1 MYKLFKELINEGI
14 TPNGFYLML
23 AIDNQEIAKVDCI
36 NINIEKRFLQI
47 NGYINDKD
55 LTPKG
60 KTILKMLSNKYKID
74 DSGKLKKITNL
85 TEEDIQNLNKY
96 REMFPKGLLPSGQA
110 ARVTIK
116 ELEKKMIWFFEN
128 YKYDWDIVLKATKKY
143 IDKYSLEGYMYMKTS
158 GYFISKSEKGM
169 VVSTLASY
177 CDMVLDGDDED
188 KNYNSQDV
196 I

>member
-1 MYKLFKELINEGI
+1 MYDELKKVIDFAL
-14 TPNGFYLML
+14 TPNQIYILMCL
-23 AIDNQEIAKVDCI
+23 YYDEDIKIKSKDADIQLLIERKYIKDGMPTVEAIAMLKVF
-36 NINIEKRFLQI
+36 EPQK
-47 NGYINDKD
+47 
-55 LTPKG
+55 
-60 KTILKMLSNKYKID
+60 S
-74 DSGKLKKITNL
+74 KKINFS
-85 TEEDIQNLNKY
+85 EIDVENLNKY

-110 ARVTIK
+110 SRVTIK